1 MRANDRVINTDKVW
15 SGRVQR
21 KIGVFAEINVGT
33 GIPRVIFM
41 SNYEFCG
48 KRNCYVNKRG

>member
-1 MRANDRVINTDKVW
+1 MRANDRVINTDKFW
-15 SGRVQR
+15 SGRVHR
-21 KIGVFAEINVGT
+21 KIGMFAEINVGT